1 MHKCLSHHALE
12 NCSSACRL
20 PQVEKVTAVSFNVC
34 RWLGFELSVDQPY
47 RYLLNCANAAGCSS
61 ATVAAALCLA
71 NDSLMYTSM
80 SAERQPVEVAA
91 GAFISVGYWLDA
103 TPIAP
108 DTFDVLAWLSSTY
121 RT

>member
-1 MHKCLSHHALE
+1 MQSLSNQAGFL
-12 NCSSACRL
+12 A
-20 PQVEKVTAVSFNVC
+20 C

-91 GAFISVGYWLDA
+91 GTFLPVGA
-103 TPIAP
+103 TPDAP
-108 DTFDVLAWLSSTY
+108 DTFDVPAAKY
-121 RT
+121 P